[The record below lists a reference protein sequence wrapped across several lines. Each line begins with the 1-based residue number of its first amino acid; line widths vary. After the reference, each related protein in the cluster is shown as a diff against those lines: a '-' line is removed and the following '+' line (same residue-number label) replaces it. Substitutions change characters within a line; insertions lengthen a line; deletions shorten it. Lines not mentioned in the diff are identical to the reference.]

1 MVWSQTR
8 GTGTP
13 AAAGGGH
20 GGTALPQGL
29 AQRGALGL
37 LVQLPAG
44 GRLSIAAAFALAGLQ
59 EAFGSSARTDP
70 SLHPH
75 LFPSLQPHVGFGPRS
90 AIASHKESQ
99 ECASQCCCPREG
111 PSGAVLV
118 VASPGL
124 KKAQLL
130 NLPTVPLCLTL
141 PAARLSWEGRDS
153 EGKGDSAGSWWQ
165 ERVVSLAQGLCSTR
179 PAVRAHPGPAHPD
192 QVAPRSAMTLMASLG
207 MPVMGVKWGGSGMS
221 GREDDSLSHPSW
233 AMAGLWREAASKQ
246 CWLCSKGKAAFVC
259 QYGYSW
265 VKSVV
270 FYKSL
275 LCLGAVGLG
284 ILGTRGKVQVAAPSR
299 QTAACGRAPNHTLHL
314 CLLKR
319 ALPTAEPDVELV
331 SHSLTRPRPNPSA
344 PLGLHG
350 SCQGRKAAS
359 SGPRR

>member
-1 MVWSQTR
+1 
-8 GTGTP
+8 
-13 AAAGGGH
+13 
-20 GGTALPQGL
+20 
-29 AQRGALGL
+29 
-37 LVQLPAG
+37 
-44 GRLSIAAAFALAGLQ
+44 
-59 EAFGSSARTDP
+59 
-70 SLHPH
+70 
-75 LFPSLQPHVGFGPRS
+75 
-90 AIASHKESQ
+90 
-99 ECASQCCCPREG
+99 
-111 PSGAVLV
+111 
-118 VASPGL
+118 
-124 KKAQLL
+124 
-130 NLPTVPLCLTL
+130 
-141 PAARLSWEGRDS
+141 
-153 EGKGDSAGSWWQ
+153 
-165 ERVVSLAQGLCSTR
+165 
-179 PAVRAHPGPAHPD
+179 
-192 QVAPRSAMTLMASLG
+192 
-207 MPVMGVKWGGSGMS
+207 MS

-319 ALPTAEPDVELV
+319 ALPAAEPDVELV
-331 SHSLTRPRPNPSA
+331 SHSFTRPRPNPSA

-359 SGPRR
+359 SGPRRWQGGVTGTSLGDPGSPAASGGTCGGSSWRCTSQGSRTRSSFPTA